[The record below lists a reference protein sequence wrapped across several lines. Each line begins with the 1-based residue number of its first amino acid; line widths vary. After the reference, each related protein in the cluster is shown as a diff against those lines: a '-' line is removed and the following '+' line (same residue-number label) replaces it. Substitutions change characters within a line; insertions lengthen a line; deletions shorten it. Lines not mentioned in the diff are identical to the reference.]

1 MPGYSWYF
9 RYHRHLYY
17 RYHYIHYN
25 ILKNVYKKASN
36 IFFLL
41 KRLFRLVFVLNFKLL
56 VFHVLES
63 NEILRHPNGAHR
75 KFELLFTIQQQNQIM
90 TKFNNNRLKL
100 SKSKSN

>member
-17 RYHYIHYN
+17 RYHHIHYN
-25 ILKNVYKKASN
+25 ILKNVYKKESN

-63 NEILRHPNGAHR
+63 NEILRHPKGAHT